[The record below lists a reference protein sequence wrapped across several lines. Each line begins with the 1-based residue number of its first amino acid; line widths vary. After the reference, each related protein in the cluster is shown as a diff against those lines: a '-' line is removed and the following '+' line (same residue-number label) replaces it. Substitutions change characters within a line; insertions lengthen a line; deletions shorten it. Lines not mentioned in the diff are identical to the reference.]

1 MKKILLLLCF
11 TLNLQIVFSQTFDVV
26 KIKDSGD
33 DDKRINLVILGD
45 GYQTT
50 ELSQFET
57 DATNFMNDMFTQEPF
72 SNYENYF
79 NVYIINVPS
88 NESGTTHPGTAPDE
102 PTPIV
107 PTITVDNY
115 FGTAYDSYNVHRLLY
130 TENTALIS
138 TVLANNF
145 PLYDQA
151 LILVNSPYY
160 GGSGGMFPIT
170 STGEDANEIAIH
182 ELGHSFVNLKDEYY
196 PGDILAAEAINMTQ
210 ETDPTLVRW
219 KNWVGV
225 NNVGIYPYATSGTA
239 STWNRPHQ
247 TCKMRYLG
255 YDFCSVCKEG
265 IIERI
270 HDLISPIDSYAPT
283 EVTITEPSFPLD
295 FQLNTIQTLPTNTI
309 ENTWTLNSTAI
320 ATNSDIVSIEESDLT
335 SDTNTLTVVV
345 HDATTLID
353 VDNHETIH
361 VSTVTWTIDN
371 TLGIQNVTE
380 NNFSLTMFPNPANTN
395 LNIALENVLN
405 DVITVDIVSL
415 DGKRVQSAT
424 LNNNQNTT
432 LDISALGK
440 GIYITN
446 FYTNGVLIASK
457 KLIKN

>member
-11 TLNLQIVFSQTFDVV
+11 ALNFQLVFSQTFDVLT
-26 KIKDSGD
+26 IKNSGD
-33 DDKRINLVILGD
+33 DEKRINLVILSE
-45 GYQTT
+45 GYQAS
-50 ELSQFET
+50 EMDQFET

-88 NESGTTHPGTAPDE
+88 NESGATHPGTAPDE

-182 ELGHSFVNLKDEYY
+182 ELGHSFVDLKDEYY

-219 KNWVGV
+219 KNWVGT
-225 NNVGIYPYATSGTA
+225 NNVGIFPYATSGTA

-270 HDLISPIDSYAPT
+270 HDLISPIDSYSPT

-295 FQLNTIQTLPTNTI
+295 FQLNTIQTLPVNTL
-309 ENTWTLNSTAI
+309 ESTWTLNSTAI
-320 ATNSDIVSIEESDLT
+320 ATNEDTVTIEESDLT
-335 SDTNTLTVVV
+335 TGTNTLTVVV
-345 HDATTLID
+345 SDATTLID
-353 VDNHETIH
+353 VDNHDTIH

-371 TLGIQNVTE
+371 TLGIQDVIE

-405 DVITVDIVSL
+405 DVISVDIVSL
-415 DGKRVQSAT
+415 DGKRVKSAT
-424 LNNNQNTT
+424 LNNNQNIT
-432 LDISALGK
+432 LDISKLSNGL
-440 GIYITN
+440 YITN
-446 FYTNGVLIASK
+446 FYANGVLIASK